1 MAGYDYNP
9 HAVELWDWPA
19 QATLWRQRAEH
30 EASRARYWQRRY
42 EALANGQEVAA

>member
-1 MAGYDYNP
+1 MYDP
-9 HAVELWDWPA
+9 FKPSVIDQWDIAA
-19 QATLWRQRAEH
+19 QCNLWRERAQH